1 MILNAF
7 LLCTLDRDSYIRFG
21 VWSAVCLIVYLL
33 YSIHSIEYHHS
44 IEGPPVL
51 PTHK

>member
-21 VWSAVCLIVYLL
+21 IWSAFCFVVYLL
-33 YSIHSIEYHHS
+33 YSLHSIEYHHS
-44 IEGPPVL
+44 IEGPPL